1 MIAGYPIRLSVDD
14 DTSAPK
20 ISSPPR
26 LMSAGLSK
34 QGGSGAETG
43 RNFEAAYQ
51 YCKDPRDRAQVH
63 AAQADFYFRNG

>member
-1 MIAGYPIRLSVDD
+1 MMTPVFPRSH
-14 DTSAPK
+14 
-20 ISSPPR
+20 PPR
-26 LMSAGLSK
+26 FAPCPGLSK

>member
-1 MIAGYPIRLSVDD
+1 
-14 DTSAPK
+14 
-20 ISSPPR
+20 
-26 LMSAGLSK
+26 MSAGLSK